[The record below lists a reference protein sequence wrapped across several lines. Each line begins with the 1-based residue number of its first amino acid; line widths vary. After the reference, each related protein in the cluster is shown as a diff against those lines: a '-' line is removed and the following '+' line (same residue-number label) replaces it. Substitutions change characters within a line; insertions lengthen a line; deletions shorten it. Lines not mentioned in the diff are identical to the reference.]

1 MSGIEG
7 RGKKNPAAKRAEAGP
22 TVRQAAKVK
31 RPKTGGRKKS
41 SLEEE
46 MARARMASEIAGWHD
61 DTTLNE
67 DLAAIYLGI
76 SVSQLGASRAKPKDP
91 NDPRGVE
98 GPPMIKIIGKGAVG
112 QNQQINYK
120 LGALRE
126 YQAKNTSNSSFDS
139 ALKAGLLGWMTAQVP
154 FFAKVEYRKRQPC
167 IVICGNAW
175 NMADPRR
182 EHLFMELVQE
192 KIRLVSLTPKEA
204 ALSPWDDVS
213 SHKAFAKIGLALLR
227 KEAKAVKT
235 AIGDTETSVDTSK
248 KPPELAQVD

>member
-7 RGKKNPAAKRAEAGP
+7 RGKKKPSAKSAGGAP
-22 TVRQAAKVK
+22 TVPQAAKVK

-76 SVSQLGASRAKPKDP
+76 SVGQLGASRAKPRDP
-91 NDPRGVE
+91 NDSRGAE

-154 FFAKVEYRKRQPC
+154 FLQRSSFASGGP
-167 IVICGNAW
+167 AW
-175 NMADPRR
+175 
-182 EHLFMELVQE
+182 
-192 KIRLVSLTPKEA
+192 
-204 ALSPWDDVS
+204 
-213 SHKAFAKIGLALLR
+213 
-227 KEAKAVKT
+227 
-235 AIGDTETSVDTSK
+235 
-248 KPPELAQVD
+248 